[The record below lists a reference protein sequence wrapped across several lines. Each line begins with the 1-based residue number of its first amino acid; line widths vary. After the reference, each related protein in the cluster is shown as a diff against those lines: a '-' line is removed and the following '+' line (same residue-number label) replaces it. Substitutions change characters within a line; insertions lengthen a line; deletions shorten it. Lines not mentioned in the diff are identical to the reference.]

1 MSSYPIT
8 KISCV
13 ANLFSRMMHFQK
25 KGDKENGHS
34 HVFNHLTLL
43 AKGSL
48 EVTVDGQTTIF
59 TAPHM
64 IYIRKDKLHEL
75 IALEDDTLAFCIHA
89 LRDGEGVDDILDPDS
104 IPQGHDIGEI
114 LRSLV
119 REPKQ

>member
-1 MSSYPIT
+1 M
-8 KISCV
+8 SCV

-25 KGDKENGHS
+25 KGDRDGGHS

-48 EVTVDGQTTIF
+48 EVTVDGQTTVF
-59 TAPHM
+59 NAPHM

-75 IALEDDTLAFCIHA
+75 VALEDDTLAFCIHA

-104 IPQGHDIGEI
+104 IPQGADMGQI
-114 LRSLV
+114 LR
-119 REPKQ
+119 KITNN

>member
-1 MSSYPIT
+1 MASYPVT

-48 EVTVDGQTTIF
+48 EVTVDGRTTVF
-59 TAPHM
+59 NAPHM

-75 IALEDDTLAFCIHA
+75 TALEDDTVAFCIHA
-89 LRDGEGVDDILDPDS
+89 LRDGEGVDDILDPDG
-104 IPQGHDIGEI
+104 IPQGTDLLEI
-114 LRSLV
+114 AKNIV
-119 REPKQ
+119 RKPE